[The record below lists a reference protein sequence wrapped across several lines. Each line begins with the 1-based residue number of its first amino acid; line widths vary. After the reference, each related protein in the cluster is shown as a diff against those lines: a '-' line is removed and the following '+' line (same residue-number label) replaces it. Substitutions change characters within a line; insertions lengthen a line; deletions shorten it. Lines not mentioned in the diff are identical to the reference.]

1 MTHPDIL
8 KMERDG
14 CLDYPNEPK
23 YIGDCLY
30 CNHGLYDDYAH
41 CESRDG
47 MFCDLDCCHA
57 FYNIEEKL

>member
-14 CLDYPNEPK
+14 CPDYPAEPR
-23 YIGDCLY
+23 YVGICLY
-30 CNHGLYDDYAH
+30 CNHQVYDDYDY

-47 MFCDLDCCHA
+47 IFCDLVCCHA
-57 FYNIEEKL
+57 FYNIEENS